1 MITLRN
7 FPVLPLFVA
16 LLLLFGAGSTTAHA
30 LDVPPLSGRVND
42 TAHILRSSS
51 VRGLEQ
57 TLKNLEQTDSTQIV
71 VLTIPSLEGESL
83 EPYALKVAET
93 WKLGQKGFDNGALLL
108 IAINDRKIR
117 IETGYGLEGRLT
129 DLVAGRIIRERIAPA
144 FKRGEYDQGVIN
156 GVEAM
161 AAAVKGEYTG
171 KSREGN
177 QGRQKNSG
185 TFLMFLFFGLMVIGN
200 IFSWKKSLAAGL
212 GAVFA
217 PLLAA
222 VIFQGLF
229 SWLIILLLIP
239 VGIVGALFASV
250 LAGTRSRHYGA
261 GGIFPGGGFGGGS
274 LGGGGFSGGG
284 GGFGGGGASGG
295 W

>member
-1 MITLRN
+1 MKALHN
-7 FPVLPLFVA
+7 FPVWPLFAA
-16 LLLLFGAGSTTAHA
+16 LFLLFGFGSTAAFA
-30 LDVPPLSGRVND
+30 LDVPPLTGRVND
-42 TAHILRSSS
+42 TAHILGSSS
-51 VRGLEQ
+51 VRMLEQ
-57 TLKNLEQTDSTQIV
+57 TLKNLEQADSTQIV

-83 EPYALKVAET
+83 EAYALKVVET
-93 WKLGQKGFDNGALLL
+93 WKIGQKGTDNGALLL

-156 GVEAM
+156 GVAAM

-171 KSREGN
+171 K
-177 QGRQKNSG
+177 GRTDAPRQQKSSG
-185 TFLMFLFFGLMVIGN
+185 AFLMFLFFGLMVIGN
-200 IFSWKKSLAAGL
+200 VFSWKKPLAAGF

-217 PLLAA
+217 PLLATL
-222 VIFQGLF
+222 VFQGLF
-229 SWLIILLLIP
+229 SWLVIMLLIP
-239 VGIVGALFASV
+239 VGILGALLASI
-250 LAGTRSRHYGA
+250 LAGARSGHYGS
-261 GGIFPGGGFGGGS
+261 GGFFPGGGFGGGS
-274 LGGGGFSGGG
+274 FGGGGFSGGG